1 MKPQLRTIPHP
12 TGASLTV
19 KHDDVPASNPWH
31 YHPELEIA
39 FAARAC
45 GTRFVGDSI
54 SRIDDGD
61 VWLMG
66 CNLPHTC
73 QRDRAH
79 YAAHP
84 DERPDLTI
92 VQFLPDFLG
101 QSLWETPE
109 FAPVG
114 ELFMR
119 ALRGLRFTGSTRLR
133 AGRRLAQLPTLSPTA
148 RAIDLL
154 TLLDELA
161 RSSEFE
167 YLTRLGYEFQFP
179 EADSLKINRVYE
191 FTINHFREEIR
202 LDQVAPLA
210 NLTPSAFCRY
220 FKSRTR
226 RSYFEYLTEV
236 RISYACKL
244 LQDSHADVAQAC
256 YASGFNNLT
265 HFHRQFK
272 TLMGLTPGEYAK
284 RQRVRL

>member
-12 TGASLTV
+12 AGASLTV
-19 KHDDVPASNPWH
+19 KADDIPASNPWH

-39 FAARAC
+39 LATRAR
-45 GTRFVGDSI
+45 GTRFVGDGI
-54 SRIDDGD
+54 GRIDDGD
-61 VWLMG
+61 VWLIG
-66 CNLPHTC
+66 SNLPHTC
-73 QRDRAH
+73 QRDCDY
-79 YAAHP
+79 YAVHP
-84 DERPDLTI
+84 DERPDMTI
-92 VQFLPDFLG
+92 VQFLPYFLG
-101 QSLWETPE
+101 ETLWETPE
-109 FAPVG
+109 FAPIG
-114 ELFMR
+114 ELFGR
-119 ALRGLRFTGSTRLR
+119 ALRGLRFTGETRTR
-133 AGRRLAQLPTLSPTA
+133 AGRRLANLPTLAPTA
-148 RAIDLL
+148 RALDLL
-154 TLLDELA
+154 ALLDDLA
-161 RSSEFE
+161 RSTEFD
-167 YLTRLGYEFQFP
+167 YLTRLDYQFHYP

-191 FTINHFREEIR
+191 FTINHFRDEIR

-244 LQDSHADVAQAC
+244 LQEERSDVAQAC

-284 RQRVRL
+284 RKRVLK